1 MMSRYSTRFTDPPTT
16 PAQLAADPP
25 DRPAQESAGLE
36 IEFTLELPTGAAEVA
51 QSASTELIVAADGVS
66 TEAPATELRVAYRPE
81 RIGRRSQP
89 AAVPV
94 EVLDAPD
101 ADIITA
107 AEQRLLDALGG
118 DATAATPEQLDELQA
133 EISRRIAGLPK
144 VTTDASIPAH
154 LPVRSAP
161 EPPPADLPAGYYPQ
175 LSPAPEAT
183 RPQPTTVFL
192 PENRQVL
199 WDTAYP
205 WGCNGRVTTAR
216 GGGSGAMVGPR
227 HLLTCSHVVS
237 WNADGS
243 AGWLDFTPGFFD
255 RLPGPFGTARAIK
268 IYSFRKVTPPLD
280 TDELRH
286 DYVVVVLDWRI
297 GDRSGWLGS
306 KSYTDGWD
314 GNAWWT
320 HVGYPADF
328 GGLRPT
334 WQGAIS
340 FDGDNAQ
347 PDSNESIYHWG
358 DVAVGQSGGS
368 FFAWWDGTPYTVAV
382 QSAHDSGRNYAS
394 GGSYIPNLITQA
406 RNAFP

>member
-1 MMSRYSTRFTDPPTT
+1 MSRFSTRFTDPPST
-16 PAQLAADPP
+16 PAELAASPP
-25 DRPAQESAGLE
+25 DRDATGSADLAVE
-36 IEFTLELPTGAAEVA
+36 LALDLPTNEAQVA
-51 QSASTELIVAADGVS
+51 QSAIAALSVAADGS
-66 TEAPATELRVAYRPE
+66 TAESPATELRISYRPSRLGE
-81 RIGRRSQP
+81 RTIP
-89 AAVPV
+89 ASVPV
-94 EVLDAPD
+94 EVVEAPD
-101 ADIITA
+101 AAIA
-107 AEQRLLDALGG
+107 AEVESRLLDSLGG
-118 DATAATPEQLDELQA
+118 VLSKATPEHFDEADALFGKRVA
-133 EISRRIAGLPK
+133 ALPK
-144 VTTDASIPAH
+144 VSTDAGVPEH
-154 LPVRSAP
+154 LAVRSTPEAAP
-161 EPPPADLPAGYYPQ
+161 AALPAAYYPQ
-175 LSPAPEAT
+175 VSPAEAGA

-205 WGCNGRVTTAR
+205 WGCHGRVTTAR
-216 GGGSGAMVGPR
+216 GGGSGCMVGPR
-227 HLLTCSHVVS
+227 HVLTCSHVVD
-237 WNADGS
+237 WHADGS
-243 AGWLDFTPGFFD
+243 AGWMDFVPGFFD

-268 IYSFRKVTPPLD
+268 YYSFRKVSPPLD

-286 DYVVVVLDWRI
+286 DYIVAVLDWRI

-306 KSYTDGWD
+306 RSYTDSWD

-334 WQGAIS
+334 WQGGIS

-368 FFAWWDGTPYTVAV
+368 FFAWWDGVPHTVAV

-394 GGSYIPNLITQA
+394 GGSFIPNLINQA
-406 RNAFP
+406 RTDFP